1 MSETAPF
8 GMARRD
14 SAAPSGRPNAA
25 PSRRTSAASFGS
37 STAAP
42 PRRAWRTLV
51 AVTTAFCLL
60 VASYAMLLLMVPAMR
75 PPLMQLRFD
84 AYPIATVV
92 HLAAGALVIA
102 LAPMQWSLRIR
113 RRHATLHRWG
123 GRGYAAGVLLAGVA
137 GLSLATVSQGGVPAH
152 LGFGLLSVAWLGTT
166 GVGVARILA
175 GDPSGHRRWMV
186 RSIALTL
193 AAVTLRIYIPLGVVL
208 GLPAEPSYRAIA
220 WLCWVPNLLVAEW
233 WLRRRRGEGRDS
245 AAVDAVPANA

>member
-1 MSETAPF
+1 MSKTAPL
-8 GMARRD
+8 GMARRV
-14 SAAPSGRPNAA
+14 SAA
-25 PSRRTSAASFGS
+25 PSRRPDAAASRRS
-37 STAAP
+37 SAAP
-42 PRRAWRTLV
+42 PRRGWRTLV
-51 AVTTAFCLL
+51 AVTAVTCLL
-60 VASYAMLLLMVPAMR
+60 VATYAVLLLAAPTLR
-75 PPLMQLRFD
+75 PPLMQARFED
-84 AYPIATVV
+84 YPIATAV

-102 LAPMQWSLRIR
+102 LAPMQWSVRIR
-113 RRHATLHRWG
+113 RRHATVHRWG
-123 GRGYAAGVLLAGVA
+123 GRGYAAGVLLAGGA
-137 GLSLATVSQGGVPAH
+137 GLSLATVSQGGIPAH

-175 GDPSGHRRWMV
+175 GDQSGHRRWMV